1 MKQGEEAAR
10 TWWNSVQ
17 GWFGDTKRRRWVLLG
32 VLGVGLLLV
41 IKSVPTAKS
50 MPTEPTQT
58 AEEFVKETEARLSA
72 IVRSI
77 EGAGD
82 CRVLVTLAN
91 GVEYVYATEQ
101 KTNTDRQEDGSRL
114 TERDDSESTAVVVDT
129 DEGRKGLLVTEIQPT
144 VRGVVVVCEGGDREE
159 VRRRII
165 EAVTVAMDL
174 SSKRVCVT
182 KLT

>member
-1 MKQGEEAAR
+1 MKQGEETVR
-10 TWWNSVQ
+10 TWWNGVQ
-17 GWFGDTKRRRWVLLG
+17 GWLGDKKKQRW
-32 VLGVGLLLV
+32 LLV
-41 IKSVPTAKS
+41 AVAGVCLLTIPKLIPASKPS
-50 MPTEPTQT
+50 STEPTQT
-58 AEEFVKETEARLSA
+58 TEAFVKQTEARLTD

-114 TERDDSESTAVVVDT
+114 TERDDSESTAIVVDT

>member
-1 MKQGEEAAR
+1 
-10 TWWNSVQ
+10 
-17 GWFGDTKRRRWVLLG
+17 
-32 VLGVGLLLV
+32 
-41 IKSVPTAKS
+41 

-58 AEEFVKETEARLSA
+58 AEAFVKETEARLST